1 MFSLTKW
8 MVAPVFAAGM
18 LLTADTATAR
28 AEHYALRSRGVQ
40 ITIGGGHYQS
50 NHPSYNHYNH
60 YNHYGSQV
68 RTYSSFHPTMGYQ
81 SYYGGTPNS
90 GYGAHHDTSHY
101 DYHPTEIYR
110 HGNHY
115 DVQPGHYDFHQE
127 GHYHH

>member
-8 MVAPVFAAGM
+8 MVAPIFAAGM
-18 LLTADTATAR
+18 LLTAETSTAQAD
-28 AEHYALRSRGVQ
+28 HYGHRSRGVQ

-50 NHPSYNHYNH
+50 NYPSYNH

-81 SYYGGTPNS
+81 SYYGGTPH
-90 GYGAHHDTSHY
+90 YGHGTYHDTSHF
-101 DYHPTEIYR
+101 DYHPTEVYR